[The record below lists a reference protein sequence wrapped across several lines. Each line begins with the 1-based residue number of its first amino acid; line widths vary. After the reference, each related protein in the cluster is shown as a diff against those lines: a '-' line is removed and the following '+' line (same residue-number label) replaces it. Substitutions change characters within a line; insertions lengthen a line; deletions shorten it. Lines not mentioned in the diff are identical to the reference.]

1 MKAFWKLTESQR
13 EKLVKEFLDLH
24 QSGTEPCK
32 FTYEMTPRGVC
43 FYSVHESAFY
53 RIEQVVKFAEYYH
66 ASVYCSWDSENEKV
80 KVYVS

>member
-1 MKAFWKLTESQR
+1 MKSFWKLTESQR
-13 EKLVKEFLDLH
+13 EKLAKEFLNLH

-43 FYSVHESAFY
+43 FYSVHDTAFY

-66 ASVYCSWDSENEKV
+66 ASVYCSWDGEKGKV